1 MNKRLSSKKKKGNAL
16 IEFALL
22 WGVLFPVLAGT
33 AQFGNAFYQYDNL
46 CTTVRNAARYAS
58 VQTYHAQTDAVPSD
72 FQTAVRNMV
81 RYENPNPPNGAKP
94 LVDIPPANI
103 LVEVAFVNN
112 VPETVTVTIV
122 QYNIDAV
129 LKTFTI
135 NNKPKTSFPYLG
147 RWDPA

>member
-1 MNKRLSSKKKKGNAL
+1 MTRLSNKNKKGNAL

-22 WGVLFPVLAGT
+22 WGVMFPLLAGT
-33 AQFGNAFYQYDNL
+33 AQFGNAFYQYDGL
-46 CTTVRNAARYAS
+46 CTAVRNAARYAS
-58 VQTYHAQTDAVPSD
+58 VQTYHAQTSAVPSD

-81 RYENPNPPNGAKP
+81 RYENPNPAAGATP
-94 LVDIPPANI
+94 LFDVPPANI
-103 LVEVAFVNN
+103 LVEVTFVNN
-112 VPETVTVTIV
+112 APDMVTVTIV